1 MSKKAEKLSK
11 TSLSDRLCDILDVE
25 VDFTKMTKEDLV
37 LLHKRVNELNKLTEG
52 IDEKLLS
59 KEMLFSKPLEE
70 ILDTKIG
77 GKPLRELSLGDI
89 VHRMRAHGPL
99 GLGIIPEIRAEV
111 RRRLRGERQ

>member
-11 TSLSDRLCDILDVE
+11 TSLSDHLCDILDVE

-37 LLHKRVNELNKLTEG
+37 LLHKRVNELNKLTED
-52 IDEKLLS
+52 IDEK
-59 KEMLFSKPLEE
+59 LFSKPLEE

-89 VHRMRAHGPL
+89 VYRMRAHGPL
-99 GLGIIPEIRAEV
+99 GLGILPELRAEV
-111 RRRLRGERQ
+111 KRRLRAGRH